1 MRPILLL
8 LVAKDNGEPTDAS
21 FLSAV
26 TLEMIHSASLIHDDV
41 VDDSDERRGKASV
54 NATYGNQVAVLA
66 GDYFPMP
73 LSKPVKPAV
82 YLS

>member
-54 NATYGNQVAVLA
+54 NAT
-66 GDYFPMP
+66 
-73 LSKPVKPAV
+73 
-82 YLS
+82 